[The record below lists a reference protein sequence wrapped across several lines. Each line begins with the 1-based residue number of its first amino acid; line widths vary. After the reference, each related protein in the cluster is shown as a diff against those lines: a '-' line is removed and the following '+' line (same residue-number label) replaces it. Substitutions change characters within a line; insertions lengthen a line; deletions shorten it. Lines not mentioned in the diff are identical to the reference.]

1 MKADWLLHNINLA
14 TMNPEIGTAYG
25 SINQGLVA
33 VKDKRILWAG
43 KQEEAPDFNDCQAID
58 GQQGWLTPGLID
70 CHTHLVYGGHRAEE
84 FEARL
89 QGESYEQIANN
100 GGGILSTVK
109 HTRQASQA
117 SLLEQSAVRLEAL
130 LREGVTTV
138 EIKSGYG
145 LDLSNELKML
155 RVARMLGQQ
164 YPVHVVT
171 TFLGAHAV
179 PPEFINDAESY
190 LNYLIENILPEVAQQ
205 QLADAVDIFI
215 ESIGFNVEQAERL
228 FSAASQLNL
237 PVKGHVE
244 QLHSLGGANIVAK
257 FNGLSVDHLEY
268 LCESQ
273 LPNLKHHNT
282 VAVLLPGAFYFL
294 QETKKPPVQ
303 ALFEHQIPVAVATD
317 LNPGSSP
324 QASLLTAMNQA
335 CVLFG
340 LTPEQS
346 LQGTTLHAAQALGLQ
361 SDKGQIKKGMDAD
374 LVLWDIDHPA
384 QLSYGV
390 NLVKPQ
396 QVWFGGDN
404 V

>member
-1 MKADWLLHNINLA
+1 MNPDWLIHNINLA
-14 TMNPEIGTAYG
+14 TMNPEAGVAYG
-25 SINQGLVA
+25 AINHGLVA
-33 VKDKRILWAG
+33 IKDKRILWVG
-43 KQEEAPDFNDCQAID
+43 KQEKAPDFSNCPVID

-70 CHTHLVYGGHRAEE
+70 CHTHLVYGGHRAKE
-84 FEARL
+84 FEWRL
-89 QGESYEQIANN
+89 KGESYEQIAKK

-109 HTRQASQA
+109 QTRQASEA
-117 SLLEQSAVRLEAL
+117 NLLEQSASRLEAL
-130 LREGVTTV
+130 LKEGVTTV

-145 LDLSNELKML
+145 LDLPNELKML
-155 RVARMLGQQ
+155 RVARTLGQQ
-164 YPVHVVT
+164 YPAHIMT

-179 PPEFINDAESY
+179 PPEFKNNADGY
-190 LNYLIENILPEVAQQ
+190 LKFLIDEVLPEVVQQ
-205 QLADAVDIFI
+205 KLADAVDIFI
-215 ESIGFNVEQAERL
+215 ESIGFSPEQAVRL
-228 FSAASQLNL
+228 FTAANQLGL

-244 QLHSLGGANIVAK
+244 QLNALGGANIVAK

-268 LCESQ
+268 LTESQ
-273 LPNLKHHNT
+273 LPHLKHHNT

-361 SDKGQIKKGMDAD
+361 SCKGQIKEGMDAD
-374 LVLWDIDHPA
+374 LVLWPIDHPA

-396 QVWFGGDN
+396 QIWFGGN
-404 V
+404 NG